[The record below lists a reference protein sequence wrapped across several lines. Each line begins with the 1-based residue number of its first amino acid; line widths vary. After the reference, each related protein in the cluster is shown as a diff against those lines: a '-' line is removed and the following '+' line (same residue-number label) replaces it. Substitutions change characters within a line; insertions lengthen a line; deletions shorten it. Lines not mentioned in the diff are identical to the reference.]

1 MKTKTLSFSMMAA
14 LTHMFDNEVR
24 ATKHSPDACR
34 NVEIGFFIKSNT
46 ATALEKR
53 GLALRVCCPFD
64 CEEIELQLTE
74 SGRHWVKQN
83 TRTTANGCSCV
94 TCAPGGELDPLKVAG
109 RCDRLLPKAPSPAP
123 KAPQETAAAPAPK
136 APLLTRT
143 MRSALVDMVQVTEL
157 LQGTKLPGYSF
168 GSESFYPLWVARALH
183 TAGLIRS
190 FVYSI
195 DPVSKIPTLRWEL
208 TNAGKKWGKSLQ
220 APKESESP
228 QATRKKTYRIETYN
242 MHRNPPTESL
252 TVQGYAPALIIA
264 KTLQATRQFSVLL
277 RHVDANGRV
286 GSAIRFRS

>member
-14 LTHMFDNEVR
+14 LTHMFDNEER
-24 ATKHSPDACR
+24 ATNHSPDACR

-83 TRTTANGCSCV
+83 TRTTANGCACV
-94 TCAPGGELDPLKVAG
+94 TCTPGGELDPLKVAG
-109 RCDRLLPKAPSPAP
+109 RCGRQLPKAPSPAP
-123 KAPQETAAAPAPK
+123 EAPQE
-136 APLLTRT
+136 
-143 MRSALVDMVQVTEL
+143 
-157 LQGTKLPGYSF
+157 
-168 GSESFYPLWVARALH
+168 SEA
-183 TAGLIRS
+183 
-190 FVYSI
+190 
-195 DPVSKIPTLRWEL
+195 
-208 TNAGKKWGKSLQ
+208 
-220 APKESESP
+220 P